1 MNTDFDIVIIGAGI
15 AGVGLAAA
23 LGPGPKVAILEQE
36 ARHGYHSTGRSA
48 AIYIRNYGNDV
59 IRALNA
65 ASAPL
70 FEQGDAS
77 LFPHPLLTPRGVL
90 NVADEEGLAR
100 HEAMLEGSHGM
111 EILTREQAL
120 AMVPALRPE
129 KLAAAAYER
138 DAQDMDVSALHEGW
152 LRKARANG
160 ATLMVGTPML
170 SAMREGGRWRIE
182 TSVGELTATI
192 LVDAAGA
199 WADDVATRA
208 GIAPL
213 GLQPMRRSIAVIPA
227 PEAYDIAGWPLI
239 ADSAEGWYAKPDAGR
254 LYVSPAEEIPVD
266 PHDAYVDDMVL
277 AEGLWRFEQAVDVPV
292 TRVER
297 SWAGLRTFAPDRTPV
312 VGFGGDGFFWLAGQG
327 GYGIQTS
334 PALSALATALVKGE
348 TPPDGLKALLPALSP
363 KRFG

>member
-23 LGPGPKVAILEQE
+23 LGVGPRVAILEQE
-36 ARHGYHSTGRSA
+36 ARPGYHSTGRSA

-239 ADSAEGWYAKPDAGR
+239 ADSAEGWYANPDAGR

-334 PALSALATALVKGE
+334 PALSALAAALAKGE
-348 TPPDGLKALLPALSP
+348 TPPDGLEALLPALSP